1 MVSITSPETILFLYA
16 LIVAAGIILILKLS
30 KDKTRKISTLRLFI
44 QIVAVIAVFMGLLIG
59 PFNQPG
65 SVFAP
70 LGISP
75 RDHLIGKD
83 VLGNQFPRRHIP
95 AHPSLLLPQWAN
107 CHLPHLATASLH
119 FSLLELPHRLPS

>member
-44 QIVAVIAVFMGLLIG
+44 QVVAVIAVFMGLLIG

-70 LGISP
+70 LGSFAP
-75 RDHLIGKD
+75 
-83 VLGNQFPRRHIP
+83 
-95 AHPSLLLPQWAN
+95 
-107 CHLPHLATASLH
+107 
-119 FSLLELPHRLPS
+119 